1 MAGGYSPTLEALIE
15 KFRSLPGIGGKTA
28 IRLAFHMLNAGQ
40 DYVNDFAECI
50 LAAKSKITVCKVCQN
65 IADEEICPICS
76 DMSRDHGLI
85 CVVESA
91 KDILTFE
98 RVKEYNGVYHVLHG
112 VMSPM
117 DGINAEDI
125 RIKELLTRITGIP
138 QTPVGFADS
147 GAPGASRP
155 TQNDDEEPDE
165 MTEKYNEISKMQVN
179 EIILATNSTVEG
191 EATAMYISKLVKP
204 FGVVTSRL
212 AYGIPVGGELE
223 YADSMT
229 LFKALEGR
237 REI

>member
-1 MAGGYSPTLEALIE
+1 MIMGVGGYSPTLEALIE
-15 KFRSLPGIGGKTA
+15 KFKSLPGIGGKTA
-28 IRLAFHMLNAGQ
+28 VRLAFHMLNA
-40 DYVNDFAECI
+40 DEEYVNDFAGCI
-50 LAAKSKITVCKVCQN
+50 QAAKTKITVCRICQN

-76 DMSRDHGLI
+76 DITRDHGLV

-112 VMSPM
+112 VISPM

-125 RIKELLTRITGIP
+125 RVKELISRITG
-138 QTPVGFADS
+138 DE
-147 GAPGASRP
+147 APKIR
-155 TQNDDEEPDE
+155 E
-165 MTEKYNEISKMQVN
+165 V
-179 EIILATNSTVEG
+179 ILATSSNVEG
-191 EATAMYISKLVKP
+191 EVTATYISGLVKP
-204 FGVVTSRL
+204 FGVITSRL

-223 YADSMT
+223 YADAMT

>member
-1 MAGGYSPTLEALIE
+1 MIMGIGGYSPTLEALID

-28 IRLAFHMLNAGQ
+28 VRLAFHMLNA
-40 DYVNDFAECI
+40 DENYVNDFAECI
-50 LAAKSKITVCKVCQN
+50 LAAKTRITVCKVCQN
-65 IADEEICPICS
+65 IADEELCTICA
-76 DMSRDHGLI
+76 DESRDHGLV

-112 VMSPM
+112 LISPM

-125 RIKELLTRITGIP
+125 RVKELIGRIAGTG
-138 QTPVGFADS
+138 TG
-147 GAPGASRP
+147 
-155 TQNDDEEPDE
+155 
-165 MTEKYNEISKMQVN
+165 TESEIRTKIE
-179 EIILATNSTVEG
+179 EIILATSSNVEG
-191 EATAMYISKLVKP
+191 EVTATYISGLVKP
-204 FGVVTSRL
+204 LGVKASRL

>member
-1 MAGGYSPTLEALIE
+1 MIMGIGGYSPTLEALID

-28 IRLAFHMLNAGQ
+28 VRLAFFMLNA
-40 DYVNDFAECI
+40 DESYVNDFAECI
-50 LAAKSKITVCKVCQN
+50 LAAKTKITVCKVCQN
-65 IADEEICPICS
+65 IADEEICPICA
-76 DMSRDHGLI
+76 DESRDHGLV

-112 VMSPM
+112 VISPM

-125 RIKELLTRITGIP
+125 RVKELISRIAATRI
-138 QTPVGFADS
+138 
-147 GAPGASRP
+147 
-155 TQNDDEEPDE
+155 E
-165 MTEKYNEISKMQVN
+165 
-179 EIILATNSTVEG
+179 EIILATSSNVEG
-191 EATAMYISKLVKP
+191 EVTATYISGLVKP
-204 FGVVTSRL
+204 LGVKASRL

>member
-1 MAGGYSPTLEALIE
+1 MSGYSPTLEALIE

-28 IRLAFHMLNAGQ
+28 VRLAFHMLNANEE
-40 DYVNDFAECI
+40 YVSDFAECI

-65 IADEEICPICS
+65 ISDEEICPICS

-112 VMSPM
+112 LISPM

-125 RIKELLTRITGIP
+125 RVRELISRIAETK
-138 QTPVGFADS
+138 VD
-147 GAPGASRP
+147 
-155 TQNDDEEPDE
+155 
-165 MTEKYNEISKMQVN
+165 
-179 EIILATNSTVEG
+179 EIILATSSNVEG
-191 EATAMYISKLVKP
+191 EVTATYISKLVKP
-204 FGVVTSRL
+204 FGVITSRL
-212 AYGIPVGGELE
+212 AYGLPVGGELE
-223 YADSMT
+223 YADAMT

>member
-1 MAGGYSPTLEALIE
+1 
-15 KFRSLPGIGGKTA
+15 
-28 IRLAFHMLNAGQ
+28 MLNANEE
-40 DYVNDFAECI
+40 YVSDFAECI
-50 LAAKSKITVCKVCQN
+50 LAAKSKITVCKICQN
-65 IADEEICPICS
+65 ISDEEICPICA

-112 VMSPM
+112 LISPM

-125 RIKELLTRITGIP
+125 RVKELISRITGVNLSQNVGDGVPDVP
-138 QTPVGFADS
+138 QDES
-147 GAPGASRP
+147 
-155 TQNDDEEPDE
+155 EEPDE
-165 MTEKYNEISKMQVN
+165 MTQIYNEIMKANVN
-179 EIILATNSTVEG
+179 EIILATNSNVEG
-191 EATAMYISKLVKP
+191 EVTATYISKLVKP
-204 FGVVTSRL
+204 FGVITSRL

-223 YADSMT
+223 YADAMT

>member
-1 MAGGYSPTLEALIE
+1 MSGFSPTLEALIN
-15 KFRSLPGIGGKTA
+15 KFRSLPGIGSKTA
-28 IRLAFHMLNAGQ
+28 IRLAFHMLNSSEE
-40 DYVNDFAECI
+40 YVTDFSECI
-50 LAAKSKITVCKVCQN
+50 LAAKTRITVCKVCQN
-65 IADEEICPICS
+65 ISDEEICPICS

-112 VMSPM
+112 LISPM

-125 RIKELLTRITGIP
+125 RVRELISRIT
-138 QTPVGFADS
+138 QTPVGGDVG

-155 TQNDDEEPDE
+155 TDEGDGEVDE
-165 MTEKYNEISKMQVN
+165 MQEIYEEIAKTQVN
-179 EIILATNSTVEG
+179 EIILATGSTVEG
-191 EATAMYISKLVKP
+191 DVTTTYISGLVKP
-204 FGVVTSRL
+204 FGVKTSRL

-223 YADSMT
+223 YADAMT

>member
-1 MAGGYSPTLEALIE
+1 MIMGAGGYSPTLEALID

-28 IRLAFHMLNAGQ
+28 VRLAFFMLNA
-40 DYVNDFAECI
+40 DESYVSDFAECI
-50 LAAKSKITVCKVCQN
+50 IAAKTKITVCQVCQN
-65 IADEEICPICS
+65 IADEEICPICA
-76 DMSRDHGLI
+76 DESRDHGLV

-112 VMSPM
+112 VISPM

-125 RIKELLTRITGIP
+125 RVKELISRIAAAKI
-138 QTPVGFADS
+138 D
-147 GAPGASRP
+147 
-155 TQNDDEEPDE
+155 
-165 MTEKYNEISKMQVN
+165 
-179 EIILATNSTVEG
+179 EIILATGSNVEG
-191 EATAMYISKLVKP
+191 EVTATYISGLVKP
-204 FGVVTSRL
+204 LGVKASRL

>member
-1 MAGGYSPTLEALIE
+1 MGNGGYSPTLEALIE

-28 IRLAFHMLNAGQ
+28 VRLAFYMLNANE

-50 LAAKSKITVCKVCQN
+50 LAAKTKITVCKVCQN
-65 IADEEICPICS
+65 IADEEICAICS
-76 DMSRDHGLI
+76 DGSRDHGLV

-91 KDILTFE
+91 RDILTFE

-112 VMSPM
+112 VISPM

-125 RIKELLTRITGIP
+125 RVKELMGRVAGGGE
-138 QTPVGFADS
+138 TP
-147 GAPGASRP
+147 
-155 TQNDDEEPDE
+155 
-165 MTEKYNEISKMQVN
+165 KIH
-179 EIILATNSTVEG
+179 EIILATGSNVEG
-191 EATAMYISKLVKP
+191 EVTATYIAGLARP
-204 FGVVTSRL
+204 FGVTTSRL

-237 REI
+237 REM

>member
-1 MAGGYSPTLEALIE
+1 MAGYSPTLEALIE

-28 IRLAFHMLNAGQ
+28 VRLAFHMLNASE

-50 LAAKSKITVCKVCQN
+50 LAAKTRITVCKVCQN
-65 IADEEICPICS
+65 ISDEEICPICS

-112 VMSPM
+112 LISPM

-125 RIKELLTRITGIP
+125 RIKELISRVT
-138 QTPVGFADS
+138 QSPVGVA
-147 GAPGASRP
+147 
-155 TQNDDEEPDE
+155 NDYDDESEEPDGFA
-165 MTEKYNEISKMQVN
+165 EIYEEIAKVQVH
-179 EIILATNSTVEG
+179 EIILATNSNVEG
-191 EATAMYISKLVKP
+191 EVTATYISKLVKP
-204 FGVVTSRL
+204 FGVMASRL

-223 YADSMT
+223 YADAMT